1 MRKHLFMRKK
11 ALITVIGT
19 SSLLLSV
26 SINPVRAATGD
37 TPQTQ
42 RISQI
47 ASDEADSFLSAH
59 QVSNEIQGFI
69 KDVRSFVQGDLFGG
83 ITQLLQNAV
92 GAVQIPDI
100 GQVVSQIMKGSLP
113 EDASFATKL
122 ENNVSNSYAI
132 RQDAAQMSER
142 VGALQVAQTQTLSKT
157 AQDKSKATIDY
168 SAASA
173 TESEQMA
180 RDSQNTDTSQQIL
193 QNISNQLKNSADIA
207 NLQMLEASQARQDR
221 ALQLTLNAQA
231 ARELNAA
238 NIRERQSAISSGNAA
253 TAQSGLLTMPGGAVL
268 GQDSSI
274 SSNP

>member
-1 MRKHLFMRKK
+1 MKKHLFLHRKTV
-11 ALITVIGT
+11 ITVIGT
-19 SSLLLSV
+19 STLWLSV
-26 SINPVRAATGD
+26 SINPVSAATQD

-42 RISQI
+42 QISQI
-47 ASDEADSFLSAH
+47 ASSETDSFLSANR
-59 QVSNEIQGFI
+59 VSNEIQGFI

-83 ITQLLQNAV
+83 ITQLVQNAV

-207 NLQMLEASQARQDR
+207 NLQLLEASQARQDR
-221 ALQLTLNAQA
+221 ALQLTLTAQA
-231 ARELNAA
+231 ARELNTA

-268 GQDSSI
+268 GEGVGSRE
-274 SSNP
+274 

>member
-1 MRKHLFMRKK
+1 MRKDLFLHSQT
-11 ALITVIGT
+11 LITIIGT

-37 TPQTQ
+37 TPETQ
-42 RISQI
+42 QISQI

-83 ITQLLQNAV
+83 ITQLVQNAV

-221 ALQLTLNAQA
+221 ALQLTLTAQA

-268 GQDSSI
+268 GQDSTI

>member
-1 MRKHLFMRKK
+1 MNKDLFLPRKTVI
-11 ALITVIGT
+11 AVIGT

-26 SINPVRAATGD
+26 SINPVRAATQD

-42 RISQI
+42 QISQI
-47 ASDEADSFLSAH
+47 ASSEANSFLSAER
-59 QVSNEIQGFI
+59 VSNEIQGFI

-83 ITQLLQNAV
+83 ITQLVQNAI

-132 RQDAAQMSER
+132 RQDAALLSER

-221 ALQLTLNAQA
+221 ALQLTLTAQA

-268 GQDSSI
+268 GEGVG
-274 SSNP
+274 NRE

>member
-1 MRKHLFMRKK
+1 MRKNLFLRKK

-26 SINPVRAATGD
+26 SINPVRAATED
-37 TPQTQ
+37 TPQIQ
-42 RISQI
+42 QISQI
-47 ASDEADSFLSAH
+47 TSSQANSFLSADR
-59 QVSNEIQGFI
+59 VSNEIQGFI

-83 ITQLLQNAV
+83 ITQLVQNAV

-132 RQDAAQMSER
+132 RQDTAQMSER

-231 ARELNAA
+231 ARELNTA

-268 GQDSSI
+268 GQDSTI